1 MSSRRRS
8 SGSGAG
14 RPARSE
20 SSTSSAALARRP
32 GSPLAACSSSSQPQD
47 DPPPAW
53 AQQLMAQVAELKSAS
68 GDLRREREVGEAS
81 DTDTE
86 FARPAHRD
94 QYVANKRLLS
104 VFRHIKANPSKAI
117 ELAEKGEELINQR
130 QTLIRIAD
138 VDGWDT
144 VRIFQKKPVVDTE
157 ADKRRLK
164 EAREQALAARNKA
177 NSSRGRSFGKTRA
190 RSPRPRR
197 ERSPRSSRS
206 PSPAKR
212 TWRSERPFFR
222 TSFRSND
229 ESGSLVC
236 FHCGRHGHF
245 KRSCPHRRGQ
255 LGDADGFRPH
265 DRQGARSVRSSD
277 ASAGREVQCSVCC
290 RCPGCRFCVGN
301 GSCCKSGRLSREG
314 EARGNVLLALGGI
327 AWNVRVLATVPPGR
341 ECCVSRRAARRGV
354 IMSWKT

>member
-1 MSSRRRS
+1 MVLASFVVVVMSSRRRS

-20 SSTSSAALARRP
+20 STSSAALARRP

-164 EAREQALAARNKA
+164 EAREQA
-177 NSSRGRSFGKTRA
+177 SSVLGSGFRG
-190 RSPRPRR
+190 
-197 ERSPRSSRS
+197 
-206 PSPAKR
+206 
-212 TWRSERPFFR
+212 
-222 TSFRSND
+222 
-229 ESGSLVC
+229 VC
-236 FHCGRHGHF
+236 GW
-245 KRSCPHRRGQ
+245 KMQ
-255 LGDADGFRPH
+255 LGVW
-265 DRQGARSVRSSD
+265 GA
-277 ASAGREVQCSVCC
+277 
-290 RCPGCRFCVGN
+290 
-301 GSCCKSGRLSREG
+301 L
-314 EARGNVLLALGGI
+314 
-327 AWNVRVLATVPPGR
+327 
-341 ECCVSRRAARRGV
+341 
-354 IMSWKT
+354 